1 MGYYFRG
8 LRRANIFC
16 SFMFMLC
23 LLLFCTNMAWA
34 GEHAVASDP
43 TGEHTFSLDFRG
55 VDMSESFAWVL
66 LTGFTILFM
75 QVGFIFLG
83 GLLQAKNVL
92 SYMTHCFLATTLGA
106 LIYFVAGF
114 ALMFGGFEFLGH
126 HLGGGNSFIGW
137 SGFLL
142 LGGSYDVRTIMMF
155 LFQAV
160 IATFIGSIIAGA
172 VAERMKLSAYVISF
186 FFIYI
191 VIYPLYGHWIWGE
204 GWLWNLPFGAGVRD
218 FAGSGVVH
226 AIGGTLAFVGALF
239 LGPRI
244 GKFSKDGTP
253 GFFPGHNV
261 GYMVIGTVLLAFGW
275 LGYDAGST
283 LAAGDLRASVVAAN
297 TFIAGS
303 MGAVTVLYYSYL
315 KTGAADIGEACNGFL
330 AGLVAISAPCAYV
343 APWAAV
349 VIGFLGAIVYMTNL
363 WFVEHKLKV
372 DDPLG
377 AVSVHGANGLW
388 GLLATGVFADG
399 SYGGVYGLIT
409 GHVGQLFSQFIA
421 CVTALAWAGGLG
433 SLMFFI
439 LKNTIGIRVSE
450 RVEFEGLDI
459 NLHGSPCY
467 RLQTGTAAPLG
478 AEVEGAGKGAE
489 EQKETAILEAA
500 FAKDA
505 KREKI
510 YSEKLGIWISAKP
523 K

>member
-8 LRRANIFC
+8 LIRPNIIC
-16 SFMFMLC
+16 SFLFMLC

-34 GEHAVASDP
+34 SDP
-43 TGEHTFSLDFRG
+43 SGEHTFALDFRG
-55 VDMSESFAWVL
+55 VVMSESFIWVL
-66 LTGFTILFM
+66 LTGFMILFM

-83 GLLQAKNVL
+83 GFLQAKNVL

-106 LIYFVAGF
+106 LIYLGAGF
-114 ALMFGGFEFLGH
+114 ALMFGGFEFLDK
-126 HLGGGNSFIGW
+126 HLAGGNSFIGW

-142 LGGSYDVRTIMMF
+142 FGEAYDVRIVMLF

-160 IATFIGSIIAGA
+160 VATFIGSIIAGA
-172 VAERMKLSAYVISF
+172 VAERMKLSAYVISY

-204 GWLWNLPFGAGVRD
+204 GWLFNLPFGVGVRD

-226 AIGGTLAFVGALF
+226 AIGGSIAFTGACI

-244 GKFSKDGTP
+244 GKYSKDGTP
-253 GFFPGHNV
+253 GFIPGHNI
-261 GYMVIGTVLLAFGW
+261 GYMILGTVLLAFGW

-297 TFIAGS
+297 TFIAGA
-303 MGAVTVLYYSYL
+303 MGAVTVLYYTYM
-315 KTGAADIGEACNGFL
+315 KTGASDIGEACNGFL
-330 AGLVAISAPCAYV
+330 AGLVAISASCAYV

-349 VIGFLGAIVYMTNL
+349 AVGFLGGITYITSV

-388 GLLATGVFADG
+388 GLLSVGVFADG
-399 SYGGVYGLIT
+399 TYGGVSGLIT
-409 GHVGQLFSQFIA
+409 GNCGQLLSQFIA
-421 CVTALAWAGGLG
+421 CITAMAWAGGLG
-433 SLMFFI
+433 CAMYI
-439 LKNTIGIRVSE
+439 VLKLVMGIRVSE
-450 RVEFEGLDI
+450 RVELEGLDV

-467 RLQTGTAAPLG
+467 RFRAGVEAPLG
-478 AEVEGAGKGAE
+478 AEVEGAEEIAAE
-489 EQKETAILEAA
+489 RKETEILEAA

-510 YSEKLGIWISAKP
+510 YSEKLGMWISAKP
-523 K
+523 KETEK

>member
-8 LRRANIFC
+8 LRRANIIC

-23 LLLFCTNMAWA
+23 LVLFCTNMAWA
-34 GEHAVASDP
+34 SDP
-43 TGEHTFSLDFRG
+43 TGEQSFALDFKG
-55 VDMSESFAWVL
+55 VSMTDNFTWIL
-66 LTGFTILFM
+66 LTGFMILFM

-83 GLLQAKNVL
+83 GFLQSKNVL

-106 LIYFVAGF
+106 LIYLFVGYAF
-114 ALMFGGFEFLGH
+114 MFGGFEFLGT

-142 LGGSYDVRTIMMF
+142 LGEAYDIRTVMLF

-172 VAERMKLSAYVISF
+172 VAERMKLSAYVLSF

-204 GWLWNLPFGAGVRD
+204 GWLFNLPFGVGARD

-226 AIGGTLAFVGALF
+226 AIGGTIAFMGALL

-244 GKFSKDGTP
+244 GKYSKDGTP
-253 GFFPGHNV
+253 GFIPGHNV
-261 GYMVIGTVLLAFGW
+261 GYMIIGTVLLAFGW

-283 LAAGDLRASVVAAN
+283 LAAGDLRASVIAAN
-297 TFIAGS
+297 TFIAGA
-303 MGAVTVLYYSYL
+303 MGAVTVLYYTYL
-315 KTGAADIGEACNGFL
+315 KTGASDTGEACNGFL
-330 AGLVAISAPCAYV
+330 AGLVAISASCAYV

-349 VIGFLGAIVYMTNL
+349 AIGFLGGIVYVTFV

-388 GLLATGVFADG
+388 GLLSIGIFADG
-399 SYGGVYGLIT
+399 TYGGVSGVIT
-409 GHVGQLFSQFIA
+409 GNFGQLFSQFIA
-421 CVTALAWAGGLG
+421 CIVAIAWAGGLG
-433 SLMFFI
+433 CLMYYV
-439 LKNTIGIRVSE
+439 LKITIGIRVSE
-450 RVEFEGLDI
+450 KVELEGLDI

-467 RLQTGTAAPLG
+467 RFRAGVEVPLG
-478 AEVEGAGKGAE
+478 AEVEEAE
-489 EQKETAILEAA
+489 EEKEKETAILEAA

-510 YSEKLGIWISAKP
+510 YSEKLGMWITAKP
-523 K
+523 KE

>member
-1 MGYYFRG
+1 MVGYLY
-8 LRRANIFC
+8 NILKRKHILSVVIFV
-16 SFMFMLC
+16 MFLIC
-23 LLLFCTNMAWA
+23 FGAKTSW
-34 GEHAVASDP
+34 ASDP
-43 TGEHTFSLDFRG
+43 TGEHTFALDFRG
-55 VDMSESFAWVL
+55 VDMSESFSWVL

-83 GLLQAKNVL
+83 GFLQAKNVL

-106 LIYFVAGF
+106 LIYLAAGF
-114 ALMFGGFEFLGH
+114 AFMFGGFEFLGR

-142 LGGSYDVRTIMMF
+142 LGEAYDVRTVMLF

-160 IATFIGSIIAGA
+160 VATFIGSIIAGA

-186 FFIYI
+186 FFIYT

-204 GWLWNLPFGAGVRD
+204 GWLFNLPFGVGVRD

-226 AIGGTLAFVGALF
+226 AIGGSIAFVGAYF

-244 GKFSKDGTP
+244 GKYKEDGTP
-253 GFFPGHNV
+253 GFIPGHNV
-261 GYMVIGTVLLAFGW
+261 GYMILGTVLLAFGW

-297 TFIAGS
+297 TFIAGA

-330 AGLVAISAPCAYV
+330 AGLVAISASCAYV

-349 VIGFLGAIVYMTNL
+349 SIGFLGGVVYVTSV
-363 WFVEHKLKV
+363 WFVERKLKV

-388 GLLATGVFADG
+388 GLLSIGVFADG
-399 SYGGVYGLIT
+399 TYGGVSGLIT
-409 GHVGQLFSQFIA
+409 GNGGQLLSQFIA
-421 CVTALAWAGGLG
+421 CITAIAWAGGLG
-433 SLMFFI
+433 CLMYFV
-439 LKNTIGIRVSE
+439 LKITIGIRVSR
-450 RVEFEGLDI
+450 RVELTGLDV
-459 NLHGSPCY
+459 NLHGTPCY
-467 RLQTGTAAPLG
+467 RF
-478 AEVEGAGKGAE
+478 
-489 EQKETAILEAA
+489 EAA
-500 FAKDA
+500 GPAFGP
-505 KREKI
+505 EP
-510 YSEKLGIWISAKP
+510 E
-523 K
+523 